1 MDKSVTTR
9 HGESPPPAR
18 RIVAGDA
25 EVVSMKIQRSGGFR
39 LLAWTGTA
47 LLLAVLGGAP
57 RDAEARLYKPNE
69 PPYPDGDPTADDQPS
84 PTPKL
89 NRNVSAH
96 MQGSANALVGKAG
109 FSYGRLIWL
118 SYVRTWI
125 RIIVL

>member
-1 MDKSVTTR
+1 
-9 HGESPPPAR
+9 
-18 RIVAGDA
+18 
-25 EVVSMKIQRSGGFR
+25 MKIQRSGGLR
-39 LLAWTGTA
+39 LLAWTGAA

-57 RDAEARLYKPNE
+57 RDAAARLYRPNE
-69 PPYPDGDPTADDQPS
+69 PPFPEGDPTADDQPS

-96 MQGSANALVGKAG
+96 MQGSGNASFRQTG

-125 RIIVL
+125 RIITL

>member
-1 MDKSVTTR
+1 
-9 HGESPPPAR
+9 
-18 RIVAGDA
+18 
-25 EVVSMKIQRSGGFR
+25 MKFQQSGRFR

-57 RDAEARLYKPNE
+57 RNADARLYKPNE

-89 NRNVSAH
+89 NRNVSAYL
-96 MQGSANALVGKAG
+96 QGSGNALVGKAG

-118 SYVRTWI
+118 SYVRTWV